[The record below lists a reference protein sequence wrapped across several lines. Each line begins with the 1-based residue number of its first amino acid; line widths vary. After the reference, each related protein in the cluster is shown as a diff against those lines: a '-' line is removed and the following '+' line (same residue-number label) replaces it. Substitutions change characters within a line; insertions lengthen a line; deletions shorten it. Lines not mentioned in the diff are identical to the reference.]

1 MTQSPVY
8 RLLIMRR
15 TSSLLVSLTFCLL
28 LGFPAAGRTQSD
40 TPIEAAPVPAED
52 APEAPLDLPLSGEFP
67 STADLPT
74 TNNESSE
81 ADQLAAY
88 LDGVLGS
95 LQREHGLAAI
105 TVSVVKD
112 DALLLA
118 RAIGSSD
125 IASGRM
131 AEAEASLFRIGSVS
145 KTFTWTAVM
154 MLVERGQLDLDAD
167 LNSYLKQV
175 KIDEAFGQPV
185 TMRQL
190 MHHRAGFE
198 DSLRLFAVAD
208 NDTRSLAELLAE
220 HQPERIYPPGLRTS
234 YSNWGAALAAQVV
247 EDVAG
252 EAYGS
257 FVQREILDPLSM
269 RSTTW
274 TPPSQLDAALRERL
288 ATGYRKQRGALGVQ
302 GYMQIGAYWPAGG
315 IASSATDMARWMR
328 FHLNGGEL
336 DGVRLLR
343 RETHAQMWTRG
354 FDDRPA
360 AADLAHGFQDRH
372 YRGLR
377 LLGHGGGTA
386 AFLTNMVLVPELRLG
401 LFISQSSNFT
411 RAPISHLPELVIDHL
426 RGSAFEPALSQAAGE
441 ADADAVEEFAGTY
454 LQNRRVFSSFAA
466 ILGTSSTATV
476 TQVSAVVLVLTQ
488 GSDSKQYRR
497 VSAEPD
503 VFEAADG
510 GRIAFLRA
518 DGRVV
523 AMADSAGVHTLEKV
537 DALRSPN
544 TLFIVF
550 AAALL
555 LSLSSL
561 LGFWWRLG
569 RRYPHGFASSTA
581 AFIGFVSA
589 LSVLAFTVLAALMVQ
604 QLSDFDISK
613 LAGKHPSQAM
623 LHTHYAGWAVAGCG
637 AAMLFALWPAWSG
650 SGWGLW
656 RRLHFSV
663 FALVLAFTA
672 YLLWQ
677 WRVFGAPVY

>member
-1 MTQSPVY
+1 
-8 RLLIMRR
+8 MRPAF
-15 TSSLLVSLTFCLL
+15 SLLASLAFCVLL
-28 LGFPAAGRTQSD
+28 SLPGTSAAQSEE
-40 TPIEAAPVPAED
+40 PLEALPPPLED
-52 APEAPLDLPLSGEFP
+52 VPEAPLDMPLSGDFP
-67 STADLPT
+67 PSADLQLTPGAPAET
-74 TNNESSE
+74 TE
-81 ADQLAAY
+81 LAAY
-88 LDGVLGS
+88 IDGVVSS
-95 LQREHGLAAI
+95 LQREHGLAAL

-118 RAIGSSD
+118 KAFGSSD
-125 IASGRM
+125 LASARN
-131 AEAEASLFRIGSVS
+131 AEAGTSLFRIGSVS

-175 KIDEAFGQPV
+175 TINEAFGQPV
-185 TMRQL
+185 TMRHL

-208 NDTRSLAELLAE
+208 DDSRSLAELLAE
-220 HQPERIYPPGLRTS
+220 HQPKRIYPPGLRTS

-252 EAYGS
+252 EPYGS
-257 FVQREILDPLSM
+257 FLQREILDPLGM
-269 RSTTW
+269 HDTLW
-274 TPPSQLDAALRERL
+274 TPPAQLDATLRERL
-288 ATGYRKQRGALGVQ
+288 ATGYKKQRGALGVQ
-302 GYMQIGAYWPAGG
+302 GYMQIGAYWPAGA
-315 IASSATDMARWMR
+315 IASTATDMARWMR
-328 FHLNGGEL
+328 FHLAGGEL

-354 FDDRPA
+354 FDDRAA
-360 AADLAHGFQDRH
+360 AADVAHGFQDRH

-401 LFISQSSNFT
+401 VFISQSSNFS
-411 RAPISHLPELVIDHL
+411 RAPITHLPELVIDHV
-426 RGSAFEPALSQAAGE
+426 RGSTFEPALSQEAGE
-441 ADADAVEEFAGTY
+441 AEADAEAVQEFAGTY

-466 ILGTSSTATV
+466 ILGTSSTATI
-476 TQVSAVVLVLTQ
+476 TPVSADVLILAQ
-488 GSDSKQYRR
+488 GDESKQYRR
-497 VSAEPD
+497 VSDERD
-503 VFEAADG
+503 VFEAGDG

-518 DGRVV
+518 DGKVV

-537 DALRSPN
+537 DLLQSPN
-544 TLFIVF
+544 TLYIAFG
-550 AAALL
+550 AALL

-581 AFIGFVSA
+581 AFIGLVSA
-589 LSVLAFTVLAALMVQ
+589 LSVLAFTGLAALMVQ
-604 QLSDFDISK
+604 QLSDFDLSRM
-613 LAGKHPSQAM
+613 AGNYPSEAM
-623 LHTHYAGWAVAGCG
+623 LHTHYAGWVVAGCG

-656 RRLHFSV
+656 RRLHFSL
-663 FALVLAFTA
+663 FALVLASLGF
-672 YLLWQ
+672 LLWQ
-677 WRVFGAPVY
+677 WRVIGAPVY